1 MSDNQQ
7 PNSVQTLIESLRRLV
22 ALRLDYARMTAAEK
36 LSILLSAVAFYS
48 LVVAFGTIVL
58 IFISIGIGHLLASTI
73 AHTAAYLYVA
83 AFYLVLF
90 ILLFVFRKKIF
101 VYPIT
106 RFISKLFVTPP
117 AVDQLGRTPLVPPNK
132 TGRGIPLQNWP
143 TTVPSH

>member
-58 IFISIGIGHLLASTI
+58 TVSYTHLTLPT
-73 AHTAAYLYVA
+73 
-83 AFYLVLF
+83 
-90 ILLFVFRKKIF
+90 ILLE
-101 VYPIT
+101 
-106 RFISKLFVTPP
+106 
-117 AVDQLGRTPLVPPNK
+117 
-132 TGRGIPLQNWP
+132 
-143 TTVPSH
+143 

>member
-7 PNSVQTLIESLRRLV
+7 PNSAQTLIESLRRLV
-22 ALRLDYARMTAAEK
+22 ALRLDYARMPAAEK

-101 VYPIT
+101 VDPIT
-106 RFISKLFVTPP
+106 RFISKLFVKPP
-117 AVDQLGRTPLVPPNK
+117 EDDQP
-132 TGRGIPLQNWP
+132 
-143 TTVPSH
+143 